1 MQQPSVSNTER
12 RQTIYADQ
20 EGTHTHLA
28 HDAGNTTI
36 AGDAKSLFTRKRMLI
51 AAITLIVVIAAGWLI
66 RGSVLYERTDEA
78 QMDGRIMPLSARING
93 QIEQVNVVDGQLVH
107 AGDVLAVIDQRE
119 YSIAVIEALAS
130 LAYVQNTAATLHFNA
145 ALTITSAYGGLN
157 AAQASVK
164 NASIEVEAAKHKLRA
179 DEAVLKQTQVDGYAA
194 EAVVAADQQVL
205 LQAQN
210 KLIEAIT
217 NQRTAQ
223 TAPQQVSLAKAEA
236 QAGDSQ
242 VLQRKGQLDQAQL
255 NLSYTII
262 RSPVTGIVG
271 RTRLAVGQSVIVGQH
286 LIDIVSLNDV
296 WITANFKE
304 SQLARLRPGQ
314 PVQIKID
321 AYGRTWKGH
330 VTNLGGS
337 AGSVFSVLQPK
348 ISTGNR
354 VKTAQRVPI
363 RIDFDRPEGHDFNA
377 EGMLKPGLSAESDV
391 QVRWLPRVRAPN
403 RLPAGRGPIPAPTAL

>member
-1 MQQPSVSNTER
+1 MV
-12 RQTIYADQ
+12 
-20 EGTHTHLA
+20 
-28 HDAGNTTI
+28 
-36 AGDAKSLFTRKRMLI
+36 AGDAKSLLTHKRMLI
-51 AAITLIVVIAAGWLI
+51 ASISLVVVIAAGWLI

-78 QMDGRIMPLSARING
+78 PVDGRIMPLSARING
-93 QIEQVNVVDGQLVH
+93 QIQQVNVIDGQLVH

-130 LAYVQNTAATLHFNA
+130 LAYAQNTAASLYFNA
-145 ALTITSAYGGLN
+145 TITVTSAYGGLN

-179 DEAVLKQTQVDGYAA
+179 DEALLKQTRADGSAA

-205 LQAQN
+205 LQTQN

-217 NQRTAQ
+217 NLRTAQ
-223 TAPQQVSLAKAEA
+223 PAPQQVSPANAEA
-236 QAGDSQ
+236 QAADSQ
-242 VLQRKGQLDQAQL
+242 VLQRKAQLDQAQL

-271 RTRLAVGQSVIVGQH
+271 KTRLAVGQSVRVGQD
-286 LIDIVSLNDV
+286 LIDIVSLDDM

-314 PVQIKID
+314 PVEIKID

-330 VTNLGGS
+330 VTNLGGG
-337 AGSVFSVLQPK
+337 AGSVFSVLPPK
-348 ISTGNR
+348 TSTGNH

-363 RIDFDRPEGHDFNA
+363 RIDFDRPEGQDFNA
-377 EGMLKPGLSAESDV
+377 DGMLKPGLSAESDV
-391 QVRWLPRVRAPN
+391 RVRWRPRVRAPN
-403 RLPAGRGPIPAPTAL
+403 RLPTGRGPIPAPAAL

>member
-1 MQQPSVSNTER
+1 M
-12 RQTIYADQ
+12 
-20 EGTHTHLA
+20 A
-28 HDAGNTTI
+28 HSRFG
-36 AGDAKSLFTRKRMLI
+36 
-51 AAITLIVVIAAGWLI
+51 
-66 RGSVLYERTDEA
+66 LYERTDEA
-78 QMDGRIMPLSARING
+78 QVDGRVMPLSARING
-93 QIEQVNVVDGQLVH
+93 QVQQVNVVDGQLVH

-119 YSIAVIEALAS
+119 FSIAVLEALAS
-130 LAYVQNTAATLHFNA
+130 LAYAQNTAATLYFNA

-179 DEAVLKQTQVDGYAA
+179 DEAVLKQTQADASTP

-205 LQAQN
+205 LKAQN
-210 KLIEAIT
+210 KLMEAIT
-217 NQRTAQ
+217 NLRTAQ
-223 TAPQQVSLAKAEA
+223 TAPQQVSLAKAKA
-236 QAGDSQ
+236 QAADSQ

-271 RTRLAVGQSVIVGQH
+271 RTRLAVGQSVRVGQD
-286 LIDIVSLNDV
+286 LIDIVSLDDV

-304 SQLARLRPGQ
+304 TQLARLRPGQ
-314 PVQIKID
+314 PVEIKVD

-330 VTNLGGS
+330 VTNLGGGAS
-337 AGSVFSVLQPK
+337 SVFSVLPPK
-348 ISTGNR
+348 TSTANH

-363 RIDFDRPEGHDFNA
+363 RIDFDRPEGLDFNA

-391 QVRWLPRVRAPN
+391 RVRWLPRVLGPN
-403 RLPAGRGPIPAPTAL
+403 RLPTGRGSIPAPAAL